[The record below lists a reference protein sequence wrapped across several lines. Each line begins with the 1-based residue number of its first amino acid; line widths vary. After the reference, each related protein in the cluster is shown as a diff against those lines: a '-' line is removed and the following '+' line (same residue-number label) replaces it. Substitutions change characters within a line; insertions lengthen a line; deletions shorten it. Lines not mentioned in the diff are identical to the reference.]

1 MKLINIPFNING
13 WVKVRLSEK
22 AKKYLENER
31 VKYGGKL
38 ILDEE
43 GYLHS
48 QLWCL
53 IKELGSI
60 MNMCWS
66 PIEECKMIFECIE
79 VPKEIIKSSED
90 KSIEE
95 LMKSMSEELMEP
107 IYEEFRKYF
116 ETITKYKVNNEYFD
130 FLGKVCT
137 YYGYTVDDLKEKL
150 IKKEDMRRF
159 ETVFEELVNKKR

>member
-13 WVKVRLSEK
+13 WVKVRLNEK
-22 AKKYLENER
+22 AKKYLEEER
-31 VKYGGKL
+31 AKYGGKL
-38 ILDEE
+38 VLDEE

-53 IKELGSI
+53 IKELGPI
-60 MNMCWS
+60 MNMFWS

-79 VPKEIIKSSED
+79 VPKEIIKSAED
-90 KSIEE
+90 KSI
-95 LMKSMSEELMEP
+95 EELMEP

-137 YYGYTVDDLKEKL
+137 YYGYTIDDLKEKL
-150 IKKEDMRRF
+150 ILNKSDKER
-159 ETVFEELVNKKR
+159 LKL